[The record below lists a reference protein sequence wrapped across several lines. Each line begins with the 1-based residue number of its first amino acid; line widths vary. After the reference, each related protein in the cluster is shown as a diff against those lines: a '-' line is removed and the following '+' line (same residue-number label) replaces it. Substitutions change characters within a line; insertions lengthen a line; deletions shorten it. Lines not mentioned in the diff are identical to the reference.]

1 MNPFERAANISPLP
15 IVDLTCELEPQD
27 GIINPLT
34 ETCRKN
40 LRERREVCMRH
51 YRAITASSAGVS
63 SIFQCPFGFSTIPFK
78 ASGMYA
84 AMTGFVP
91 FPRQGGAPE
100 KIVANRHKE
109 ARVSV
114 EGVRRAIL
122 GVIKAHARFQEI
134 EQSVIQNY
142 SMALH
147 EIRKLNRN
155 VKQNAERLCKQE
167 SPNDLEK
174 ARKELVTILKSSEMM
189 SAEFDV
195 IEVLANA
202 NQVELPLDTTAEP
215 YRLFDKFVKIYRSQ
229 LTGSRQLLMKS
240 EDGYRPRIA
249 ACEKTLHIL
258 PSVFIENA
266 MKYSAPGTVIRVS
279 IESDPNDSRSCVIL
293 VESESEGQQILDDR
307 IFQKG
312 FRAAT
317 GRQDGSGIGLYVAQL
332 IAKQHNTVITV
343 QSLPIGPTRVRHTFR
358 VKFRTL

>member
-1 MNPFERAANISPLP
+1 MNPFERAASISPLP

-27 GIINPLT
+27 GIINPLS

-40 LRERREVCMRH
+40 LRERREACMRH
-51 YRAITASSAGVS
+51 YRAVAASPAGAS
-63 SIFQCPFGFSTIPFK
+63 TIFQCPFGFSTIVFK
-78 ASGMYA
+78 AGGMHA

-91 FPRQGGAPE
+91 VPRQGGAPE
-100 KIVANRHKE
+100 KIVANRHRE
-109 ARVSV
+109 ARVPV
-114 EGVRRAIL
+114 EGIRRAIL
-122 GVIKAHARFQEI
+122 GIVNAHARFQEI
-134 EQSVIQNY
+134 EQSVIEKY

-155 VKQNAERLCKQE
+155 VKQNAERLCRQE

-202 NQVELPLDTTAEP
+202 NQVELPLDFTAEP

-229 LTGSRQLLMKS
+229 LTGSRQLQMKA
-240 EDGYRPRIA
+240 EEGYRPRIA

-279 IESDPNDSRSCVIL
+279 IESDPNDGKSCVVS
-293 VESESEGQQILDDR
+293 VESEAEGQQILDDR
-307 IFQKG
+307 VFLKG
-312 FRAAT
+312 YRAAT
-317 GRQDGSGIGLYVAQL
+317 GRQEGSGTGLYVAQL
-332 IAKQHNTVITV
+332 IAKQHNTAITV
-343 QSLPIGPTRVRHTFR
+343 QSQPNGPTRVRHTFR